1 MRTPTMGA
9 RAFIPMALAGAV
21 LFTLAPAAAGT
32 ANAAS
37 PKTEAEQIVK
47 IAKAQRGDPWRYGA
61 TGPRSFDCS
70 GLVLYAYRKAGDGAV
85 LKNGRLRTAGAMY
98 RYYKARGKVSRS
110 NPKLGDIVVWGY
122 GSRITHVGIYVGK
135 GKAISTLTSGV
146 RIHGVRAVTAPFKGY
161 IHTGMNTK
169 LTAAG
174 KAAKAQAAAAAA
186 AEAAARVEATRVVTV
201 GDTVSATGSVALRSA
216 PAATATVLATVANA
230 SPLAVLGT
238 AQDAIGGWWL
248 KVQNGTTVGWVS
260 RSATA

>member
-9 RAFIPMALAGAV
+9 RAFIPVALAGAV
-21 LFTLAPAAAGT
+21 LLTLVPGAAGT

-37 PKTEAEQIVK
+37 PRTEAEQIVK

-135 GKAISTLTSGV
+135 GKAVSTLTSGV
-146 RIHGVRAVTAPFKGY
+146 RIHGVHAVTAPFKGY
-161 IHTGMNTK
+161 IHTGMNKK

-174 KAAKAQAAAAAA
+174 KAQAAEVA
-186 AEAAARVEATRVVTV
+186 AEAAAARMRANATRTV
-201 GDTVSATGSVALRSA
+201 AIGDTVLADGRIDIRTTPST
-216 PAATATVLATVANA
+216 AAGILLTVAA
-230 SPLAVLGT
+230 ETRLAVVGA
-238 AQDAIGGWWL
+238 AQDATSGWWL
-248 KVQNGTTVGWVS
+248 KVQTGATTGWV
-260 RSATA
+260 AKGVTH